1 MGKQRDSQGRAQL
14 AQDLARLALLGGA
27 GDDAAERRAW
37 RIISQCI
44 ETQDDAT
51 LANGLGQTTEIDAH
65 EFLWQQI
72 NFFASTLLLQERRT
86 GTPVLAELF
95 AIPVLLTD
103 ETPFTPPERLAG
115 IGELRR
121 LARRR
126 GLLNHRNDRLFLL
139 PQLFTQEELAQ
150 LPWSELYIATAAMS
164 RPLLHPA
171 GGGEKRTPPAL
182 PLSRVTAPPTAGD
195 VHLRFIVGSVIFNP
209 ELADMPLLRE
219 ENGDQY
225 LHWCEDLA
233 GFLRQ
238 TPRMQVTLFKPA
250 LIPEALVQGQTQ
262 ARLHTLQTELA
273 QALTVTETDADCL
286 SVYITVH
293 GESDAAVKEFRMAA
307 YAWDDAE
314 EQVFAYVWQMAPHE
328 NPNEVA
334 GHLCSLFEAAGV
346 VNLFVIGEVLP
357 DDRCDCCGGPL
368 FRGPMET
375 DEAQEAAIHPGPR
388 LLH

>member
-1 MGKQRDSQGRAQL
+1 MGKQRESQGRAQL
-14 AQDLARLALLGGA
+14 AQDLARLALLGGT

-51 LANGLGQTTEIDAH
+51 LASGLGQTTEIDAH

-95 AIPVLLTD
+95 AIPVLLAD
-103 ETPFTPPERLAG
+103 AAPFTPPARLPG
-115 IGELRR
+115 MGDLRR

-126 GLLNHRNDRLFLL
+126 GLLNNRNDRLFLL
-139 PQLFTQEELAQ
+139 PQLFTREELAQ
-150 LPWSELYIATAAMS
+150 LPWSGLYTATAALS
-164 RPLLHPA
+164 RQLLHPA
-171 GGGEKRTPPAL
+171 GSGEKHSLPAL
-182 PLSRVTAPPTAGD
+182 PLSRATAPATAGN
-195 VHLRFIVGSVIFNP
+195 VHLRFIVGSVVFDP
-209 ELADMPLLRE
+209 DLADMPLLRE

-225 LHWCEDLA
+225 RNWCEDVA

-238 TPRMQVTLFKPA
+238 SPRMQVTLFKPA
-250 LIPEALVQGQTQ
+250 LIPEALVQGQMQ
-262 ARLHTLQTELA
+262 VRLHALRAALA
-273 QALTVTETDADCL
+273 EALAVTETEADCL

-293 GESDAAVKEFRMAA
+293 GESDAAIKEFRMAA

-314 EQVFAYVWQMAPHE
+314 EQVFTHVWEMAPHE

-334 GHLCSLFEAAGV
+334 GDLCSLFEAAGV
-346 VNLFVIGEVLP
+346 VNLFVLGEVLP

-375 DEAQEAAIHPGPR
+375 DDAPETMIHPGSR